1 MAIAKADSVTVSI
14 AAEAIG
20 TLMVIFL
27 VNFVC
32 ILTSLGSTWEKAGTK
47 RTSSYVSPSPK
58 ILFSCAIML
67 QLRYNCVQIYDL
79 YWL

>member
-32 ILTSLGSTWEKAGTK
+32 ILTSLGST
-47 RTSSYVSPSPK
+47 
-58 ILFSCAIML
+58 
-67 QLRYNCVQIYDL
+67 
-79 YWL
+79 